1 MYSTCHELRLK
12 FNASQ
17 PKELLLERAGEH
29 EVTIADDEDRNVMET
44 DHLVEESPWHRR
56 CRVWVSQQE
65 DVSRF
70 G

>member
-1 MYSTCHELRLK
+1 MYSTCHKLRLK

-44 DHLVEESPWHRR
+44 WIFHILVLLKNLFRK
-56 CRVWVSQQE
+56 
-65 DVSRF
+65 
-70 G
+70 